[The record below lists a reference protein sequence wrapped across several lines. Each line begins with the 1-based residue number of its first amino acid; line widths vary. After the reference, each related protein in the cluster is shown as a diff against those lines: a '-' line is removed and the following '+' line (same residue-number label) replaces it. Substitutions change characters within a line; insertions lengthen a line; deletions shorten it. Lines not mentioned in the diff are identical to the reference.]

1 VCYFSCMQ
9 TVSPPATRRSV
20 RVALWILAVVV
31 AVGSAAYQRLTG
43 PTVSLRGQIT
53 LDGASHRY
61 RLPRSGVSTTDHAVG
76 VPRPAAILGGALEYR
91 RLRSDDAWQRVAMVP
106 EGDRLVGHLPR
117 QPAAGKLEYSVI
129 LQTTDGER
137 RLPEGR
143 GVVIRFK
150 NPVPA
155 WLLIPHVIL
164 MFTALLVGTRAGL
177 GALWAPEGL
186 RRLTLVTVGTLTV
199 GGLILGPIVQKLAF
213 EQLWAGFPFGKD
225 FTDDKTLIM
234 WLVWVAAAVVICR
247 ARAEARRVRAAALV
261 AAVVMLGIYLVPHSV
276 RGSELDYRL
285 VDQGV
290 APAEAVTTGR

>member
-1 VCYFSCMQ
+1 MQ
-9 TVSPPATRRSV
+9 TVSPPSTRRSV
-20 RVALWILAVVV
+20 RVALWVLAVVV

-53 LDGASHRY
+53 LDGVSHRY
-61 RLPRSGVSTTDHAVG
+61 RLPRSGVSTTDRAVR
-76 VPRPAAILGGALEYR
+76 VPRPAAVLDGAVEYR
-91 RLRSDDAWQRVAMVP
+91 RLRSDDAWQRVAMAP
-106 EGDRLVGHLPR
+106 DGDRLVGHLPR
-117 QPAAGKLEYSVI
+117 QPAAGKLEYAVI

-143 GVVIRFK
+143 EVVMRFK

-177 GALWAPEGL
+177 GAVWAPEGL
-186 RRLTLVTVGTLTV
+186 RRLTLITVSTLTV
-199 GGLILGPIVQKLAF
+199 GGLVLGPIVQKLAF

-234 WLVWVAAAVVICR
+234 WLVWVAAAVLVR
-247 ARAEARRVRAAALV
+247 RVGTGARRVRAAALV

-285 VDQGV
+285 VEQGV
-290 APAEAVTTGR
+290 APAEAVTTGK

>member
-1 VCYFSCMQ
+1 MQ
-9 TVSPPATRRSV
+9 TVAPSSTRRSV
-20 RVALWILAVVV
+20 RVALWVLAVGV
-31 AVGSAAYQRLTG
+31 AAGSAAYQRLTG

-53 LDGASHRY
+53 LDGVSHKY
-61 RLPRSGVSTTDHAVG
+61 RLPRSGVSTVDRAVR
-76 VPRPAAILGGALEYR
+76 VPRPRAVLDGALEYR
-91 RLRSDDAWQRVAMVP
+91 RLRSDDAWQRVAMAP

-129 LQTTDGER
+129 LRTTEGER

-143 GVVIRFK
+143 EVVMRFK

-155 WLLIPHVIL
+155 WLLIPHIIL

-186 RRLTLVTVGTLTV
+186 RRLTLITVSALTL
-199 GGLILGPIVQKLAF
+199 GGLVLGPIVQKLAF

-225 FTDDKTLIM
+225 FTDDKTLVM
-234 WLVWVAAAVVICR
+234 WLVWVAAAFVVR
-247 ARAEARRVRAAALV
+247 RVNTGARRVRAAALV

-276 RGSELDYRL
+276 RGSELNYRL

>member
-1 VCYFSCMQ
+1 MQ
-9 TVSPPATRRSV
+9 TKAPPSTRRSV
-20 RVALWILAVVV
+20 RVALWVLAVVV

-53 LDGASHRY
+53 LDGVSQKY
-61 RLPRSGVSTTDHAVG
+61 RLPRSGVSTTDRAVR
-76 VPRPAAILGGALEYR
+76 VPHPPAVLAGALEYR
-91 RLRSDDAWQRVAMVP
+91 RLRSDDPWRRVAMAL

-117 QPAAGKLEYSVI
+117 QPAAGKLEYAVI

-143 GVVIRFK
+143 EVVIRFK

-177 GALWAPEGL
+177 GALWAPADL
-186 RRLTLVTVGTLTV
+186 RRLTLITVGTLTV
-199 GGLILGPIVQKLAF
+199 GGLVLGPIVQKLAF

-225 FTDDKTLIM
+225 FTDDKTLVM
-234 WLVWVAAAVVICR
+234 WLVWVAAAVVVRR
-247 ARAEARRVRAAALV
+247 ADTGARRVRAAALV

-290 APAEAVTTGR
+290 APAEAVTTGK